1 MQGAMKLPSWC
12 TDILHINRS
21 QHKNR
26 HQFHFDLNWDKTK
39 LKEIVYVA
47 DDTHVVGLLASW
59 WSPLPVYGSKRQ
71 SKIQIRMNEA

>member
-1 MQGAMKLPSWC
+1 M
-12 TDILHINRS
+12 
-21 QHKNR
+21 
-26 HQFHFDLNWDKTK
+26 
-39 LKEIVYVA
+39 KEIVYVA